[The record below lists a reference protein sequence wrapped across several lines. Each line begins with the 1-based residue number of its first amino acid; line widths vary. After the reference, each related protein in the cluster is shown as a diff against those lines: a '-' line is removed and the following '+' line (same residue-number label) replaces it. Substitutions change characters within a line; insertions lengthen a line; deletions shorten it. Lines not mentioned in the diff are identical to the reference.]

1 MANQGDDSSANA
13 PTLDMDDPAP
23 NDSFDDLLVKLVR
36 TPRPTTT
43 GIDELAVGTEI
54 ADRFRIERVLGAGG
68 MGTVYVARDRALDRE
83 VAIKLHHHA
92 GGADRLRRE
101 AIAMARLAH
110 PNVVTV
116 FEVGELARRPF
127 VVMEYIAGTTL
138 RAWLGAATR
147 TVDEILAVVVAAG
160 EGLAAAHAAG
170 LVHRDFKP
178 ENVLIGSDG
187 RARVGDFGLA
197 RELDSI
203 DPAASPT
210 SIDEPFPER
219 SARLHPMTQTGAVLG
234 TPAYMSPEQFA
245 GAPVDARA
253 DQFAYCVTVW
263 EALWG
268 GRPFAGATFEQLQH
282 AITAGE
288 RSAPP
293 ATPPVPARV
302 RAALERGLSNAPGDR
317 FPSLHA
323 LLAELRPPPRRR
335 ARWIAAGAIGLAVIV
350 AAGSWLPRGETAH
363 EMCGHARELTGE
375 AWSAGRRIAVSS
387 AFGRSG
393 RAHADQAF
401 AQVADRIDLRTR
413 DWIAARVGACEA
425 THVRGE
431 QSPQLLD
438 LRMRCLDRKLGE
450 LRAVVDVLA
459 AGDAAVVDHAVE
471 AVAALP
477 PLDDCADAAALA
489 RAVPLSDNPV
499 VRSRI
504 GALDHQLAGVV
515 ARRAAGQ
522 YVEALPLAEALDREA
537 ATVDY
542 APLRA
547 RIAGERA
554 TVLQALGR
562 GAPAETAW
570 FDALRHA
577 SRARDDQL
585 VFAAWRALIDVRVA
599 ATRLVG
605 TDVLVEAATATAL
618 RLDPGGPGQALLD
631 QSLAALFVLAGRL
644 PDARGHATAAR
655 DWFVG
660 HAAGSLEEAEAQRVV
675 STVLSETG
683 DVTGALAANARAL
696 AIVAPALGA
705 DHPRVARLHQNRSTL
720 LTLASRFDDALV
732 ELTDLIAPIE
742 RAYGARSVPRAGL
755 AFAIGEVDRK
765 RGAYPAAVAAYQQAL
780 AIYRTADD
788 STEIARALVG
798 LGSAEQAAEH
808 PDVARRY
815 LEQARAA
822 AERALPT
829 SERLLSGILVY
840 LADTRQ
846 GDELPKA
853 QDELRRAL
861 EIRTRLYG
869 PDSTP
874 VAQVLNSLG
883 TNYTWL
889 GEHDLATTTVLR
901 AIAIEQPALGADAFD
916 VLIARHNLGIELV
929 NQGRVAE
936 ALAEHE
942 RAVAG
947 FDRILGRDH
956 PTIAAPLALLAF
968 EDAAL
973 GRAAEGIAAAD
984 RARAILAKANQP
996 SNAYLDL
1003 GSGAALW
1010 ALGKERARGDAL
1022 VRGAI
1027 AQLRTS
1033 REDPFAL
1040 ARAEAWLR
1048 THRWGP
1054 R

>member
-1 MANQGDDSSANA
+1 MLGMMANLGDDSSANA
-13 PTLDMDDPAP
+13 PTLDMDDPASK
-23 NDSFDDLLVKLVR
+23 DSFDDILAKLVR
-36 TPRPTTT
+36 TPPASST
-43 GIDELAVGTEI
+43 GSDELAVGTEF
-54 ADRFRIERVLGAGG
+54 AGQFRIERVLGVGG
-68 MGTVYVARDRALDRE
+68 MGTVYVARDHALDRE

-138 RAWLGAATR
+138 RTWLGAATR
-147 TVDEILAVVVAAG
+147 DVDQILAVVVAAG

-197 RELDSI
+197 RELDSV
-203 DPAASPT
+203 D
-210 SIDEPFPER
+210 SIDEPPPER
-219 SARLHPMTQTGAVLG
+219 SSGKRLSPMTQTGSVLG

-245 GAPVDARA
+245 GAAVDARA

-268 GRPFAGATFEQLQH
+268 RRPFVGATFEQLKQ

-288 RSAPP
+288 RLAPP
-293 ATPPVPARV
+293 ATPAVPAKL
-302 RAALERGLSNAPGDR
+302 RAALERGLSKDPADR

-335 ARWIAAGAIGLAVIV
+335 ARWIVAGVTTIALV
-350 AAGSWLPRGETAH
+350 AAAVSWRARGETAH
-363 EMCGHARELTGE
+363 EMCGHASELTGDT
-375 AWSAGRRIAVSS
+375 WNAGRRIAVSH

-393 RAHADQAF
+393 RASADATF
-401 AQVADRIDLRTR
+401 AHVAERLDRRTS

-471 AVAALP
+471 AISALA

-489 RAVPLSDNPV
+489 RTVPLPDNPV
-499 VRSRI
+499 VRARI
-504 GALDHQLAGVV
+504 DALDRQLAGVE
-515 ARRAAGQ
+515 ARGAAGQ
-522 YVEALPLAEALDREA
+522 YRDALALADPLDREA
-537 ATVDY
+537 TTIDY

-547 RIAGERA
+547 RIASERA
-554 TVLQALGR
+554 TLLQALGR
-562 GAPAETAW
+562 SGPAEAAW
-570 FDALRHA
+570 FTALHHA
-577 SRARDDQL
+577 SSARDEQL
-585 VFAAWRALIDVRVA
+585 VFAAWRGLIDVRVA
-599 ATRLVG
+599 STRLVG

-618 RLDPGGPGQALLD
+618 RLDPGDPGHALLD
-631 QSLAALFVLAGRL
+631 ESLASLFDLDGKLADALH
-644 PDARGHATAAR
+644 HATAAR
-655 DWFVG
+655 DWFVA
-660 HAAGSLEEAEAQRVV
+660 HAAGSLDEADAQRVV
-675 STVLSETG
+675 SVVLSDTANY
-683 DVTGALAANARAL
+683 TGALAANARAL
-696 AIVAPALGA
+696 AILTPALGA

-720 LTLASRFDDALV
+720 LTLASRFDDALA
-732 ELTDLIAPIE
+732 ELTNLIAPIE
-742 RAYGARSVPRAGL
+742 RAYGADSIYRAEL
-755 AFAIGEVDRK
+755 AFAIGEIDRK
-765 RGAYPAAVAAYQQAL
+765 RGDYPAAIAAYQQAL
-780 AIYRTADD
+780 AVYRSTDD

-798 LGSAEQAAEH
+798 LGSTEQAAEH
-808 PDVARRY
+808 IDVARRY
-815 LEQARAA
+815 LEQAKTA

-840 LADTRQ
+840 LADTMQ
-846 GDELPKA
+846 GDELHKA
-853 QDELRRAL
+853 QAELRRAL

-869 PDSTP
+869 PDSML

-883 TNYTWL
+883 TNYSWL
-889 GEHDLATTTVLR
+889 GEHEQAVATLQR
-901 AIAIEQPALGADAFD
+901 AIALEEPALGRDAFD
-916 VLIARHNLGIELV
+916 VLIAHHNLGIELV
-929 NQGRVAE
+929 NQGRAAE

-968 EDAAL
+968 EYAVV
-973 GRAAEGIAAAD
+973 GRAAEGLAAAE
-984 RARAILAKANQP
+984 RARAILAKAKQP
-996 SNAYLDL
+996 GNAYLDL
-1003 GSGAALW
+1003 GHGAALW
-1010 ALGKERARGDAL
+1010 VEGKDRARGDAL
-1022 VRGAI
+1022 VRAAI
-1027 AQLRTS
+1027 VQWRDNHDDAI
-1033 REDPFAL
+1033 AL

-1048 THRWGP
+1048 THR
-1054 R
+1054 